1 MPDYEYDNYRLEFSC
16 DQNEERRLINQ
27 AKAIDKGYN
36 VIYRKMLNKKGV
48 IKHMPLDIYTSCG
61 TNSNIRDAET
71 GAYYKS
77 LVGSSDEDLY
87 FKVILATG
95 ECSSKNGSN
104 TLFYSSPS
112 HYMSHFKT
120 HLTDDVVNNWQSKCD
135 ARIKE
140 KNSHDKNKSGFV
152 YVN

>member
-1 MPDYEYDNYRLEFSC
+1 MTDYDYDNYRLESPY
-16 DQNEERRLINQ
+16 DQNEERRLIRQ
-27 AKAIDKGYN
+27 AKSIDKGYN

-71 GAYYKS
+71 GSYYNS
-77 LVGSSDEDLY
+77 LVGSADEDLY
-87 FKVILATG
+87 FKVILATR
-95 ECSSKNGSN
+95 ECNSKNGSS

-112 HYMSHFKT
+112 HYVSHFKT
-120 HLTDDVVNNWQSKCD
+120 HLDDDIINNWQSKCD

-140 KNSHDKNKSGFV
+140 KNSYDKNKSGFI

>member
-1 MPDYEYDNYRLEFSC
+1 MTDYECDNYNFNTTYE
-16 DQNEERRLINQ
+16 QTEERSLIKQ
-27 AKAIDKGYN
+27 AKANDKGHN
-36 VIYRKMLNKKGV
+36 VIYRKMPNKKGS
-48 IKHMPLDIYTSCG
+48 IKYAPVEIYTSCG
-61 TNSNIRDAET
+61 THSNIRDAET

-77 LVGSSDEDLY
+77 LVGSADEDLY

-112 HYMSHFKT
+112 HYMSHFKIQIA
-120 HLTDDVVNNWQSKCD
+120 DDIVNNWQSKCD

-140 KNSHDKNKSGFV
+140 KNTSKKNKYEFV
-152 YVN
+152 YVK